1 MKHMG
6 AARKRRAV
14 LRSRGNANWKCVVGG
29 GKFVSGAVE
38 ASWWRRSDVVEPYFV
53 SPFEGK

>member
-38 ASWWRRSDVVEPYFV
+38 VSWW
-53 SPFEGK
+53 